1 MLTAIKVLFSP
12 IKRRVLLSFFFSLF
26 FQCFPTEFS
35 KSRSMQL
42 KIHRV
47 GRPPGV
53 LFSLSLSTLVPAL
66 SIVPKQALPTPISEK
81 KLFGT
86 PLTFVTYNLVNKVSH
101 VVFMVNSVFN
111 MCYS

>member
-1 MLTAIKVLFSP
+1 
-12 IKRRVLLSFFFSLF
+12 
-26 FQCFPTEFS
+26 
-35 KSRSMQL
+35 MQL

-47 GRPPGV
+47 GRPQGV

-66 SIVPKQALPTPISEK
+66 SIVPKQVLPTPISEK

-101 VVFMVNSVFN
+101 VVFMVISVFN
-111 MCYS
+111 MCCS

>member
-1 MLTAIKVLFSP
+1 
-12 IKRRVLLSFFFSLF
+12 
-26 FQCFPTEFS
+26 
-35 KSRSMQL
+35 MQL

-47 GRPPGV
+47 GRPQGV
-53 LFSLSLSTLVPAL
+53 LFSLSLSTLVPTL

-81 KLFGT
+81 KLFGK